1 MKFFDILILGVVLGG
16 GYTYFV
22 SKEKPPTTNQKL
34 ITQFDKHDVIKRSDW
49 EKGDLIDGIQVYTV
63 RKDYTVYQSIWSLG
77 KDDAGVIV
85 LTPGRTP
92 AFEAAFA
99 LSQCSRLAKA
109 VVNSDASTIA
119 DDVSSIF
126 KNAIT
131 ADKDKNGVLR
141 ATSLYINLC
150 NCLILICSI
159 QHQKQVN
166 LWTKNSCRLWLTN
179 WPKISKPLTI
189 SASSIAC

>member
-16 GYTYFV
+16 GYTYFF

-34 ITQFDKHDVIKRSDW
+34 IAQFDKHDVIKRSEW

-77 KDDAGVIV
+77 KNDADVIV
-85 LTPGRTP
+85 MTSGATPT
-92 AFEAAFA
+92 FDAAFA
-99 LSQCSRLAKA
+99 LSQCSQLAKA

-126 KNAIT
+126 QNAIA

-141 ATSLYINLC
+141 ATGNVSGRAYSVSARTIG
-150 NCLILICSI
+150 SA
-159 QHQKQVN
+159 
-166 LWTKNSCRLWLTN
+166 LTFTCDI
-179 WPKISKPLTI
+179 KTV
-189 SASSIAC
+189 